1 VCLLV
6 LLRADQTILIVCIH
20 AAGPLLFIK
29 IKEAEVTIASMIL
42 KQKRLFLL
50 MEQERRREET
60 ARSNVGMV
68 MLNMNDPKKP

>member
-1 VCLLV
+1 
-6 LLRADQTILIVCIH
+6 
-20 AAGPLLFIK
+20 LFIK